1 MSEYTQEARKN
12 LALWA
17 ETIDVDTFT
26 EQYKSLE
33 GVRDFQDALRETVEM
48 IQGYSEIELKEK
60 IEESKNS
67 TLALTIDEI
76 LEEIN
81 DSKTTS
87 CWSICEINLYKKEIG
102 ATLGIQKD
110 LLGDK

>member
-1 MSEYTQEARKN
+1 MSDYIQEARKN
-12 LALWA
+12 LSLWA

-33 GVRDFQDALRETVEM
+33 GVRDFQDALRETVEK
-48 IQGYSEIELKEK
+48 IQGYSEVELKEK
-60 IEESKNS
+60 LEESKNS
-67 TLALTIDEI
+67 TLALTIDKI
-76 LEEIN
+76 LEEVN

-87 CWSICEINLYKKEIG
+87 CWSMSEIDLYKKDNS
-102 ATLGIQKD
+102 AKLCVQKD

>member
-102 ATLGIQKD
+102 ATLGIQNTF
-110 LLGDK
+110 